1 MKFYIVDTTLGKT
14 PVYYNTLNEV
24 VKHLEGTVQ
33 RKFKQTRR
41 SYMQNLIDLGYGA
54 DDSNGKTFV
63 ESLAKYFDIG
73 VVKQLRHVKCNIHEV
88 AQYSNY
94 RKEMGD

>member
-1 MKFYIVDTTLGKT
+1 MVRI
-14 PVYYNTLNEV
+14 
-24 VKHLEGTVQ
+24 
-33 RKFKQTRR
+33 
-41 SYMQNLIDLGYGA
+41 
-54 DDSNGKTFV
+54 V
-63 ESLAKYFDIG
+63 ESLSKYFDIG